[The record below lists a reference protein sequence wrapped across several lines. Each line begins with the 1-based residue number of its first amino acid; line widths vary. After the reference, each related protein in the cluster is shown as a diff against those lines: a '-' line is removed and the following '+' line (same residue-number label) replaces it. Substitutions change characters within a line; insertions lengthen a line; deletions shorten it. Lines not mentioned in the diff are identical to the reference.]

1 MRLIDADE
9 LLKNANKDGAYGY
22 VSTKEIEE
30 APTAFDAEAVV
41 RELDSKIE
49 LSREPSKDE
58 DNAEGMFAIS
68 ELFYRKGLKEAIDIV
83 KRGGR
88 NE

>member
-9 LLKNANKDGAYGY
+9 LLKSTNKDGAYGY

-41 RELDSKIE
+41 KKLEELRDADV
-49 LSREPSKDE
+49 DE
-58 DNAEGMFAIS
+58 CTEYCFI
-68 ELFYRKGLKEAIDIV
+68 KAIDVV